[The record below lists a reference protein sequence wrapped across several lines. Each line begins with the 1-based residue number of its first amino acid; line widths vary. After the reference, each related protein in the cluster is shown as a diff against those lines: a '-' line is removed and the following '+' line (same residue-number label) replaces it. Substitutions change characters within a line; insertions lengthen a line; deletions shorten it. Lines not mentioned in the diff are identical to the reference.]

1 MLYITSVSI
10 YFIDRDERSTQGE
23 DETKRKNSKET
34 SNSSSRGDH
43 GWT

>member
-1 MLYITSVSI
+1 MKKA
-10 YFIDRDERSTQGE
+10 QGE
-23 DETKRKNSKET
+23 DETEGKNSKET